1 MHTKTSEG
9 RVYSDTNSTDRS
21 AILRTLFLPA
31 LILLALGTGMAQV
44 ANGQAALPAPAQTMD
59 TPAPATTTSTGTVR
73 GHITDP
79 TGALIPGAKVTI
91 TTSAGT
97 AVTSAI
103 ADASGAY
110 SVSGLAPGSY
120 LVNATCNGF

>member
-9 RVYSDTNSTDRS
+9 RVYSNTHSVDRS
-21 AILRTLFLPA
+21 RILPTSFLPA
-31 LILLALGTGMAQV
+31 LVLLALGLGMAQV
-44 ANGQAALPAPAQTMD
+44 ANSQAALPAPPKTFD
-59 TPAPATTTSTGTVR
+59 TPAPASPTSTGTVR

-97 AVTSAI
+97 AVTSAT
-103 ADASGAY
+103 AD
-110 SVSGLAPGSY
+110 
-120 LVNATCNGF
+120 